1 MNKLRRGI
9 GNTFLEAEMRIIQKS
24 INKETDEIENKE
36 PSKFLDAIMIL
47 SGSEDHEIKSTAFSS
62 LSRISEQ
69 GSTYETIMAQIRR
82 DIDCPDAN
90 YMKFIIG
97 RVDEDKA
104 KFEEE
109 FKDEL
114 VEQLNTGFISLLALA
129 HDPTEDEVQ
138 NATSSFKIFLK
149 TKEPAPDLD
158 PKNFS
163 SEQLAHIKLLHNL
176 QLSNE
181 MFFIEVF

>member
-1 MNKLRRGI
+1 
-9 GNTFLEAEMRIIQKS
+9 MRIIQKS
-24 INKETDEIENKE
+24 IIKEAIEIENQE

-69 GSTYETIMAQIRR
+69 GTNYETIMAQIRR
-82 DIDCPDAN
+82 DVECPEAN

-104 KFEEE
+104 KFQEK

-129 HDPTEDEVQ
+129 HDPTEDIVQ
-138 NATSSFKIFLK
+138 YATSSFKLFLK
-149 TKEPAPDLD
+149 NKDPAPDLD

-163 SEQLAHIKLLHNL
+163 SEQLAHIKHIQNL
-176 QLSNE
+176 
-181 MFFIEVF
+181 